1 MPGLFAASERRAG
14 SLLSFIT
21 LVKQSSSMPIGDATR
36 LRNVFNVG
44 FGSKREEL
52 SVSKSRPL
60 YPAKRTLARRA
71 ATSPMGQNRT
81 HGTMHMRRA

>member
-44 FGSKREEL
+44 FGSKNG
-52 SVSKSRPL
+52 S
-60 YPAKRTLARRA
+60 LARLAPRPA
-71 ATSPMGQNRT
+71 QSSEADV
-81 HGTMHMRRA
+81 

>member
-14 SLLSFIT
+14 SLLGFIT

-44 FGSKREEL
+44 FGSIASFL
-52 SVSKSRPL
+52 Q
-60 YPAKRTLARRA
+60 LASSLRSIPNFRHVDA
-71 ATSPMGQNRT
+71 PRQLTRWSNSGND
-81 HGTMHMRRA
+81 